1 MFLGIL
7 VYNLENY
14 SNELERDLIISLLK
28 LTRSGYVSKRIVK
41 KDAKVPSA
49 LFDNLLR
56 KLQNDGLV
64 YVRKDI
70 VEVDSLQRLEL
81 AVRTISLGVDIES
94 VSSFLQW
101 KEFESITAI
110 AFEHNGYRAKKNL
123 RFKHVGR
130 RWEIDV
136 VAFRQPLVICVDC
149 KHWHHR
155 MSLSAIKKI
164 AKEQVERTSSL
175 AESLPNPMVKAEFVS
190 WDFVKLIPTVLS
202 LVTSRFRFYDKVPVV
217 PVLQLQDF
225 LRQLPAYADSL
236 KHFSK
241 HLTNEL
247 NNGS

>member
-1 MFLGIL
+1 

-14 SNELERDLIISLLK
+14 LNELERDLIISLLK
-28 LTRSGYVSKRIVK
+28 LTRNGYVSKGIVK
-41 KDAKVPSA
+41 KEANVPSP
-49 LFDNLLR
+49 LFDNLIR

-64 YVRKDI
+64 YVCKDI
-70 VEVDSLQRLEL
+70 AEVDSLQRLEL
-81 AVRTISLGVDIES
+81 AVRIISLGVNIES

-101 KEFESITAI
+101 KEFERVTAV

-123 RFKHVGR
+123 RFKHAGR

-136 VAFRQPLVICVDC
+136 VGFRQPLAICVDC

-164 AKEQVERTSSL
+164 VEEQVERTSSL

-190 WDFVKLIPTVLS
+190 WDFVKLVPAVLS
-202 LVTSRFRFYDKVPVV
+202 LVTGRFKFYDKVPIV

-225 LRQLPAYADSL
+225 LRQLPACADSL
-236 KHFSK
+236 RHFSK
-241 HLTNEL
+241 HLTNKL
-247 NNGS
+247 NNRS